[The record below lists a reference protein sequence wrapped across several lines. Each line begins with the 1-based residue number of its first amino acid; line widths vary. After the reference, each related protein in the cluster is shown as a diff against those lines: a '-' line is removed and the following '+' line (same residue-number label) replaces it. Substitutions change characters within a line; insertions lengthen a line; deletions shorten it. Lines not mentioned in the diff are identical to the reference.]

1 MARRAWVKYVLL
13 AAIGALAYA
22 GYQLVFTE
30 LQTSRWQAHYL
41 AQLGRKLTVTMA
53 PGPSNAIRFPAPGPY
68 DERLGYAQL
77 PDFTTRLQQRGFE
90 IAAQARMS
98 PRMTELVDEGLFAP
112 YHEKTQAG
120 LELFDCNNH
129 VLYAQRFPQRV
140 YASFGSVPPALVASL
155 LFIENHNLL
164 NPEYPQRNPAIDWRR
179 FSRASADQVLHLFS
193 SDRATPGGSTLATQI
208 EKYRHSSGGQ
218 TGTAAEKLR
227 QMASASV
234 RAYLGGEVTLPWREQ
249 IVLDYLNTVP
259 LSGSA
264 SHGEIQGIGDGL
276 WSWYGE
282 DFAEVNRLLQS
293 MGDSAISVRQAQVFK
308 EALSLMIAQRRP
320 SYYLLQNHAALNT
333 MTDRYLRLLAQA
345 RAIAPAW
352 RDAALAIRLQ
362 QAGAPP
368 PRASESFVER
378 KAVTSL
384 RSGLSTLLG
393 VDSLYHLDRL
403 DLRARSTIDQ
413 AAQQAITDALQ
424 RIRTPEGARAAGLY
438 GRNMLQGNDDP
449 AQLTFSVTL
458 YEQRGGANL
467 LRMQA
472 DSVDQPFDINSGSRL
487 NLGSTAKLRTIVTY
501 LEIVSALHQRLAGLS
516 PAELRRLPISAQ
528 DVLSRWA
535 VDYLARTP
543 AASLQNMLEAAMERK
558 YSGNA
563 AEAFATGGGMQS
575 FENFEPWENTQ
586 EFTVRVGFQNS
597 VNLVFVRL
605 MRDIVRYEIHQI
617 EPNVDQWMA
626 DPGSPQR
633 REYLARFIDQ
643 ESSTF
648 MRRFYRQ
655 YQGKTVNQALDL
667 MFANRRVSP
676 VALAVALRSVEPS
689 LGEPQFAREMRQRLA
704 GPLLSDDALHGLYVK
719 YGIDKFSLRDRGYLA
734 GVHPLALWLV
744 ERLRREPDISL
755 KQVLQDSA
763 TARQDVYTWLTRPR
777 ISNGQ
782 TNRIRQQLEVAA
794 FARIGQSW
802 RRLGYPFGNLTPSL
816 ATAVGASGDRPAS
829 LADLMG
835 LILSD
840 GVQEPT
846 QSLQSLDFASGTP
859 YETRFV
865 TQAEPQQRLF
875 APEIGAVVRRSL
887 QDVVEGGTAKSLR
900 GAFTEAVGG
909 KTGTGDQRFETYGPG
924 GRLIGSRRVNRSA
937 TFVFFVG
944 PRVFGTITAY
954 VHEPYA
960 ERYSFTSALAVQLLR
975 SVAPV
980 VHAIAAGSGDA
991 ATLLACADNA
1001 ARETNLPARYVL
1013 TR

>member
-1 MARRAWVKYVLL
+1 LL
-13 AAIGALAYA
+13 SAIGALAYA
-22 GYQLVFTE
+22 IYQLVFTE

-41 AQLGRKLTVTMA
+41 AQLGRQLSVTVA
-53 PGPSNAIRFPAPGPY
+53 PGPSNAIRFPGTGPY

-77 PDFTTRLQQRGFE
+77 PDFTARLQQRGFA
-90 IAAQARMS
+90 IADQARMS
-98 PRMTELVDEGLFAP
+98 PRMIELIDDGLFAP
-112 YHEKTQAG
+112 YREKTQAG
-120 LELFDCNNH
+120 LELFDCSGKT
-129 VLYAQRFPQRV
+129 LYAQRFPQRV
-140 YASFGSVPPALVASL
+140 YPSFGAVPPVLVNSL
-155 LFIENHNLL
+155 QFIENHNLL
-164 NPEYPQRNPAIDWRR
+164 SPEYPLRNPALDWRR
-179 FSRASADQVLHLFS
+179 FARASADQVLHLFS
-193 SDRATPGGSTLATQI
+193 SERATPGGSTLATQI
-208 EKYRHSSGGQ
+208 EKYRHSPGGQ
-218 TGTAAEKLR
+218 TNTAADKLR

-264 SHGEIQGIGDGL
+264 NHGEIQGLGDGL

-282 DFAEVNRLLQS
+282 DSAEVNRLLHG
-293 MGDSAISVRQAQVFK
+293 MDDSAVSARQAQVFK

-333 MTDRYLRLLAQA
+333 MTDRYLRLLVQA
-345 RAIAPAW
+345 RTIPPAW
-352 RDAALAIRLQ
+352 RDAALAIQLK
-362 QAGAPP
+362 QASAPP

-403 DLRARSTIDQ
+403 DLRVRSTVDQ
-413 AAQQAITDALQ
+413 AAQEAITDALQ
-424 RIRTPEGARAAGLY
+424 RVRTAQGARAAGLY
-438 GRNMLQGNDDP
+438 GHNMLQDGDDP
-449 AQLTFSVTL
+449 GHLTLSVTL
-458 YEQRGGANL
+458 YEQRGDANL

-472 DSVDQPFDINSGSRL
+472 DSVDQPFDINSGARL

-501 LEIVSALHQRLAGLS
+501 LEIVSALHQRLASLS

-535 VDYLARTP
+535 ADYLARMP
-543 AASLQNMLEAAMERK
+543 GASLQAMLEAAMERK

-563 AEAFATGGGMQS
+563 GEAFATGGGLQS

-586 EFTVRVGFQNS
+586 DFTVRVGFQNS

-605 MRDIVRYEIHQI
+605 MRDIVRYEIHRI
-617 EPNVDQWMA
+617 EPDVDRWMT
-626 DPGSPQR
+626 DPASPQR

-655 YQGKTVNQALDL
+655 YQGKTVDQALDL
-667 MFANRRVSP
+667 MFAGKRVSP
-676 VALAVALRSVEPS
+676 VALAVALRSVNPS
-689 LGEPQFAREMRQRLA
+689 LDESQFGREMRQRLA
-704 GPLLSDDALHGLYVK
+704 GPPLSDDALHGLYVK

-734 GVHPLALWLV
+734 HVHPLALWLV
-744 ERLRREPDISL
+744 EHLRRQPDASL
-755 KQVLQDSA
+755 KQLLQDSA
-763 TARQDVYTWLTRPR
+763 TVRQDVYAWLTRAR

-794 FARIGQSW
+794 FARIGQDW

-816 ATAVGASGDRPAS
+816 ATAVGASGDRPAA

-840 GVQEPT
+840 GVQNPT
-846 QSLQSLDFASGTP
+846 QSLQSLDFAFGTP

-865 TQAEPQQRLF
+865 TQEQPQQRLL
-875 APEIGAVVRRSL
+875 APEIAAVVRRSL
-887 QDVVEGGTAKSLR
+887 QDVVEGGTAKGLR
-900 GAFTEAVGG
+900 GTFTEAVGG

-960 ERYSFTSALAVQLLR
+960 ARYSFTSALAVQFLK

-980 VHAIAAGSGDA
+980 VHAIATGPGDA
-991 ATLLACADNA
+991 AGKSSCPTA
-1001 ARETNLPARYVL
+1001 AK
-1013 TR
+1013 

>member
-1 MARRAWVKYVLL
+1 ML
-13 AAIGALAYA
+13 AAFFALAYVV
-22 GYQLVFTE
+22 YQLVSTE
-30 LQTSRWQAHYL
+30 LQTSRWQAHHL
-41 AQLGRKLTVTMA
+41 AQLGRKLTVTVA
-53 PGPSNAIRFPAPGPY
+53 PGPSDAIRFPGPGPY

-77 PDFTTRLQQRGFE
+77 PEFTARLRQRGFA
-90 IAAQARMS
+90 IAEQARMS
-98 PRMTELVDEGLFAP
+98 PRMTELVDDGLFTP

-120 LELFDCNNH
+120 LELFDCNGQA
-129 VLYAQRFPQRV
+129 LYAQRYPQRV
-140 YASFGSVPPALVASL
+140 YPSFSAVPQVLVHSL

-164 NPEYPQRNPAIDWRR
+164 NPEYPLRNPAIDWRR

-193 SDRATPGGSTLATQI
+193 SSRATPGGSTLATQI
-208 EKYRHSSGGQ
+208 EKYRHSPDGQ
-218 TGTAAEKLR
+218 TGTGAEKLR

-264 SHGEIQGIGDGL
+264 SHGEVQGLGDGL
-276 WSWYGE
+276 WTWYGD

-293 MGDSAISVRQAQVFK
+293 MDGSVVSARQAQVFK

-320 SYYLLQNHAALNT
+320 SPYLLQDRAALNT
-333 MTDRYLRLLAQA
+333 MTDRYLRLLARAGTIPQA
-345 RAIAPAW
+345 L
-352 RDAALAIRLQ
+352 RDAALAVQLQ
-362 QAGAPP
+362 QARPVA

-384 RSGLSTLLG
+384 RTGLSALLG

-403 DLRARSTIDQ
+403 DLRAGSTIDQ

-424 RIRTPEGARAAGLY
+424 RVRTPDGARAAGLY
-438 GRNMLQGNDDP
+438 GRNMLQAGDDP
-449 AQLTFSVTL
+449 GRLTFSVTL
-458 YEQRGGANL
+458 YEQQGGANL
-467 LRMQA
+467 LRTQA
-472 DSVDQPFDINSGSRL
+472 DSVDQPFDINSGARL
-487 NLGSTAKLRTIVTY
+487 NLGSTAKLRTLVTY
-501 LEIVSALHQRLAGLS
+501 LEIISALHQRLGGLS
-516 PAELRRLPISAQ
+516 PAELRRLPVSAQ

-535 VDYLARTP
+535 SDYLTRTP
-543 AASLQNMLEAAMERK
+543 GASLQAMLEAAMERK

-563 AEAFATGGGMQS
+563 GEAFATGGGLQS

-617 EPNVDQWMA
+617 EPGVDQWLA
-626 DPGSPQR
+626 DPDSPQR

-648 MRRFYRQ
+648 MRRFYGQ
-655 YQGKTVNQALDL
+655 YQGKTVKQALDL
-667 MFANRRVSP
+667 MFAGKRVSP
-676 VALAVALRSVEPS
+676 VALAVALRSVDPS
-689 LGEPQFAREMRQRLA
+689 LGEAQFGREMRQRLA
-704 GPLLSDDALHGLYVK
+704 GPPLSDDALHKLYVK
-719 YGIDKFSLRDRGYLA
+719 YGVDKFSLRDRGYLA
-734 GVHPLALWLV
+734 HVHPLALWLV
-744 ERLRREPDISL
+744 EALRRQPNASL
-755 KQVLQDSA
+755 KQVLDDSA
-763 TARQDVYTWLTRPR
+763 TVRQDVYAWLTRAR
-777 ISNGQ
+777 ISNAQ

-794 FARIGQSW
+794 FVRIGQAW

-829 LADLMG
+829 LAELMG
-835 LILSD
+835 LIVGD
-840 GVQEPT
+840 GVQRPIR
-846 QSLQSLDFASGTP
+846 SLHSLDFAVGTP

-865 TQAEPQQRLF
+865 AQAQPQQRLL
-875 APEIGAVVRRSL
+875 APEITTLVRRSL

-900 GAFTEAVGG
+900 GTFTEAVGG

-924 GRLIGSRRVNRSA
+924 GRLLGSRRVSRSA

-944 PRVFGTITAY
+944 ERMFGTITAY

-960 ERYSFTSALAVQLLR
+960 ARYSFTSAMAVQFLK
-975 SVAPV
+975 SVAPT
-980 VHAIAAGSGDA
+980 VHAMAAGSGGT
-991 ATLLACADNA
+991 AT
-1001 ARETNLPARYVL
+1001 PL
-1013 TR
+1013 TCRSEPG

>member
-1 MARRAWVKYVLL
+1 ML
-13 AAIGALAYA
+13 AVIGALAYA
-22 GYQLVFTE
+22 VYQLVFTE

-41 AQLGRKLTVTMA
+41 AQLGRKLTVTVA
-53 PGPSNAIRFPAPGPY
+53 PGPSNAIRFPGSGPY

-77 PDFTTRLQQRGFE
+77 PDFTARLQQRGFG
-90 IAAQARMS
+90 IADQARMS
-98 PRMTELVDEGLFAP
+98 ARMLELVNEGLFTP
-112 YHEKTQAG
+112 YREKTQAG
-120 LELFDCNNH
+120 LELFDCNNNA
-129 VLYAQRFPQRV
+129 LYAQRFPQRV
-140 YASFGSVPPALVASL
+140 YPDFGSVPPVLVTSL

-164 NPEYPQRNPAIDWRR
+164 SPEFPLRNPAIDWRR
-179 FSRASADQVLHLFS
+179 FSRASADQVLHFFS
-193 SDRATPGGSTLATQI
+193 SSRATPGGSTLATQI
-208 EKYRHSSGGQ
+208 EKYRHSPGGQ
-218 TGTAAEKLR
+218 TSTGADKLR

-234 RAYLGGEVTLPWREQ
+234 RAYLGGEVTLPWREH
-249 IVLDYLNTVP
+249 IVVEYLNTVP

-264 SHGEIQGIGDGL
+264 NHGEIQGLGDGL
-276 WSWYGE
+276 WTWYGE
-282 DFAEVNRLLQS
+282 DFAEVNRLLHGMNAS
-293 MGDSAISVRQAQVFK
+293 GISARQAQVFK

-320 SYYLLQNHAALNT
+320 SYYLLQNHAALSI

-345 RAIAPAW
+345 QAIPPAW
-352 RDAALAIRLQ
+352 RDAALAIRLKQ
-362 QAGAPP
+362 GRAPA

-378 KAVTSL
+378 KAVSSL
-384 RSGLSTLLG
+384 RANLSTVLG

-403 DLRARSTIDQ
+403 DLRVRSTIDQ
-413 AAQQAITDALQ
+413 AAQQAMTDALQ
-424 RIRTPEGARAAGLY
+424 RVRTPEGARAAGLY
-438 GRNMLQGNDDP
+438 GRQMLQASDDP
-449 AQLTFSVTL
+449 GRLTFSVAL

-472 DSVDQPFDINSGSRL
+472 DSVDQPFDINSGARL

-501 LEIVSALHQRLAGLS
+501 LEIISTLRQRLAGLS

-543 AASLQNMLEAAMERK
+543 QASLQAMLEAAMERK
-558 YSGNA
+558 YSGSA
-563 AEAFATGGGMQS
+563 AEAFATGGGLQS

-586 EFTVRVGFQNS
+586 DFTVRVGFQNS

-617 EPNVDQWMA
+617 EPNVDQWLA
-626 DPGSPQR
+626 EPGSPKR

-648 MRRFYRQ
+648 MRRFYLQ

-667 MFANRRVSP
+667 MFAGKRVSP
-676 VALAVALRSVEPS
+676 VALAVTLRSVDP
-689 LGEPQFAREMRQRLA
+689 LMGEPQFVQEMRQRVA
-704 GPLLSDDALHGLYVK
+704 GPALSNDALHSLYVK

-734 GVHPLALWLV
+734 HVHPLALWLV
-744 ERLRREPDISL
+744 ERLRRQPGISL

-763 TARQDVYTWLTRPR
+763 TVRQDVYEWLTRAR
-777 ISNGQ
+777 ISPGQ
-782 TNRIRQQLEVAA
+782 THRIRQQLEIAA
-794 FARIGQSW
+794 FARIGQDW

-835 LILSD
+835 LILSN

-846 QSLQSLDFASGTP
+846 RSLQSLDFALGTP

-865 TQAEPQQRLF
+865 TQVEPERRLF
-875 APEIGAVVRRSL
+875 APEIAAVVRRSL
-887 QDVVEGGTAKSLR
+887 QDVVEGGTAKGLR
-900 GAFTEAVGG
+900 GTFTEAVGG
-909 KTGTGDQRFETYGPG
+909 KTGTGDQRFQTYGPG

-960 ERYSFTSALAVQLLR
+960 ERYTFTSALAVQFLK

-980 VHAIAAGSGDA
+980 VHAIAADSGDA
-991 ATLLACADNA
+991 ANTLAC
-1001 ARETNLPARYVL
+1001 R
-1013 TR
+1013 